1 MNNKTDNSSPTDHRF
16 SFHSAN
22 GMLPLVKSIAK
33 DVFRLHTEIVETQE
47 RLAAI
52 SVTPGQSNRKSEGP
66 DSATPT
72 PYSKEVHAIAET
84 VLKKQNRL
92 DACVKELTDLNLASP
107 ETGKPFVDFPAIYDN
122 QDVCLCWKIGEPKIA
137 FWHLR
142 TEGCDKRRPVDMA
155 LIPKPNRIELSGSL

>member
-1 MNNKTDNSSPTDHRF
+1 MNNKTENSSPSDHRF

-33 DVFRLHTEIVETQE
+33 DVFRLHTEIAETQE
-47 RLAAI
+47 RLSAI
-52 SVTPGQSNRKSEGP
+52 GLTRSQSSRKSDGP

-72 PYSKEVHAIAET
+72 PYSKEVQAIAET
-84 VLKKQNRL
+84 VVGKQNRL
-92 DACVKELTDLNLASP
+92 DACVKELADLNLFAP
-107 ETGKPFVDFPAIYDN
+107 ESGKPFVDFPAIYDN
-122 QDVCLCWKIGEPKIA
+122 KDVCLCWKIGESKIA

-142 TEGCDKRRPVDMA
+142 GESCDKRRPVDMA

>member
-33 DVFRLHTEIVETQE
+33 DAFRLHTEIVETQE

-72 PYSKEVHAIAET
+72 PYSKEV
-84 VLKKQNRL
+84 
-92 DACVKELTDLNLASP
+92 
-107 ETGKPFVDFPAIYDN
+107 
-122 QDVCLCWKIGEPKIA
+122 QDVA
-137 FWHLR
+137 
-142 TEGCDKRRPVDMA
+142 
-155 LIPKPNRIELSGSL
+155 

>member
-52 SVTPGQSNRKSEGP
+52 SITPGQSNRKSEGP

-72 PYSKEVHAIAET
+72 PYSKEVQAIAET
-84 VLKKQNRL
+84 VLKKQNRM
-92 DACVKELTDLNLASP
+92 DACIKELTDLNLASP
-107 ETGKPFVDFPAIYDN
+107 ESGKPFVDFPAIYDN

>member
-1 MNNKTDNSSPTDHRF
+1 MNDKTKNPSPTDHRF

-33 DVFRLHTEIVETQE
+33 DVFRLHTEIVDTQE

-52 SVTPGQSNRKSEGP
+52 SVTRSQSSRKSNENAGEKT
-66 DSATPT
+66 S
-72 PYSKEVHAIAET
+72 PYSNEVKAIAAT
-84 VLKKQNRL
+84 VEGKQNRL
-92 DACVKELTDLNLASP
+92 EACVKELTDLNLVAP
-107 ETGKPFVDFPAIYDN
+107 ESGKPFVDFPAIYDD

-142 TEGCDKRRPVDMA
+142 DESCDKRRPVDMA
-155 LIPKPNRIELSGSL
+155 LIPKPIKIELSSSL